1 MEGRWMGGASG
12 APPRASPLHQKQ
24 PPFQQ
29 QKDREGEMRQTLC
42 EWGKGGLQ
50 WGTLR
55 DATAK
60 QHRLRTPQRVLPQ
73 AKGAHKVAPQG
84 PPEAPM
90 PQAQLPLQTEEE
102 FLRGCGFQ
110 AIWSEHFE
118 VSGLMSAAVK
128 LCKLAPTEGDEEW
141 NEALLG
147 FHQMLGLCRAR
158 LGRHLCLLQSRLQDV
173 QDVLQMEEEIQS
185 RIKLLKSGIGIARD
199 ELSVVKMMKTRRE
212 ELDAKCSQV
221 LEQPCLRE
229 TTKLERQEEERRRK
243 AASASQNIAEQIT
256 VKKRQVEAAIKASE
270 DLLEQRAVEAVAE

>member
-55 DATAK
+55 GDGHAVVAGRDSKTAPASNTPTSASSGKGGPQSGSSGAPRGTHATGSKKPPAAAPAEA
-60 QHRLRTPQRVLPQ
+60 HAPAPRGRGTGNT
-73 AKGAHKVAPQG
+73 GASAASGSSSSSGGSTATSSSSSRAPVQ
-84 PPEAPM
+84 
-90 PQAQLPLQTEEE
+90 QLPLQTEEE

-185 RIKLLKSGIGIARD
+185 RIKL
-199 ELSVVKMMKTRRE
+199 V
-212 ELDAKCSQV
+212 
-221 LEQPCLRE
+221 
-229 TTKLERQEEERRRK
+229 
-243 AASASQNIAEQIT
+243 SA
-256 VKKRQVEAAIKASE
+256 
-270 DLLEQRAVEAVAE
+270 